1 MVISIGSQKGGVGKT
16 TTSLALAAG
25 LAQKGKKVLL
35 IDVDYQ
41 ANSSKVLLPDYQK
54 LDTQETVYATILE
67 RKPLRA
73 HKTAIPNLEIVPSH
87 ILVSNADL
95 TLITALDNRAQRLK
109 IELEKIRGQWD
120 YVLIDCPPSIGWLTL
135 NAFTASD
142 KIIVVVSPGYF
153 ELDSI
158 VQIDKTVAKVKEEFN
173 PNLELLG
180 MLFNLSD
187 NTNATTAS
195 LQLLRQA
202 YPNKVF
208 RTIIPR
214 NTDIKE
220 AQLSKQDIFAFN
232 SRANA
237 AIAYQNLMR
246 ELFNL

>member
-35 IDVDYQ
+35 VDVDYQ

-54 LDTQETVYATILE
+54 LDMQDTVCATVLD
-67 RKPLRA
+67 RRPLTI
-73 HKTAIPNLEIVPSH
+73 HNTGIENLQIVPSH
-87 ILVSNADL
+87 ILLSNADL

-109 IELEKIRGQWD
+109 IQLEKVRGMWE
-120 YVLIDCPPSIGWLTL
+120 YIIIDCPPSIGWLTL

-142 KIIVVVSPGYF
+142 KIVVVVSPGYF

-158 VQIDKTVAKVKEEFN
+158 VQIDKTIVKVREEFN
-173 PNLELLG
+173 PSLELLG

-195 LQLLRQA
+195 LQLLRQT

-208 RTIIPR
+208 YTIIPR

-220 AQLSKQDIFAFN
+220 AQLSKKDIFTFN
-232 SRANA
+232 NKANA
-237 AIAYQNLMR
+237 AIAYRNLIK
-246 ELFNL
+246 EVFDL

>member
-54 LDTQETVYATILE
+54 LDVQDTAYATILE
-67 RKPLRA
+67 RRPLTI
-73 HKTAIPNLEIVPSH
+73 HKTAINNLEIVPSH
-87 ILVSNADL
+87 ILLSNADL

-109 IELEKIRGQWD
+109 IQLEKVRGMWD

-158 VQIDKTVAKVKEEFN
+158 VQIDKTITKVKEEFN
-173 PNLELLG
+173 PALDLLG

-195 LQLLRQA
+195 LQLLRQT

-214 NTDIKE
+214 NTDLKE
-220 AQLSKQDIFAFN
+220 AQLSKKAIFTFN

-237 AIAYQNLMR
+237 AIAYSNLIK
-246 ELFNL
+246 ELFDL

>member
-54 LDTQETVYATILE
+54 LDIQDTVYATVLE
-67 RKPLRA
+67 RKPLTI
-73 HKTAIPNLEIVPSH
+73 HKTDIENLEIVPSH
-87 ILVSNADL
+87 ILLSNADL

-109 IELEKIRGQWD
+109 TQLEKVRGMWD
-120 YVLIDCPPSIGWLTL
+120 YILIDCPPSIGWLTL

-158 VQIDKTVAKVKEEFN
+158 VQIDKTIVKVKEEFN
-173 PNLELLG
+173 PKLDLFG

-195 LQLLRQA
+195 LQLLRQT

-220 AQLSKQDIFAFN
+220 AQLSKKDIFTFN
-232 SRANA
+232 SKANA
-237 AIAYQNLMR
+237 AIAYRNLIK
-246 ELFNL
+246 EIFNL

>member
-16 TTSLALAAG
+16 TTSLAIAAG
-25 LAQKGKKVLL
+25 LAHKGKKVLL

-41 ANSSKVLLPDYQK
+41 ANSSKVLLPDYQN
-54 LDTQETVYATILE
+54 LDIRDTVYATVLE
-67 RKPLRA
+67 RQPLTI
-73 HKTAIPNLEIVPSH
+73 HKTDINNLEIVPSH
-87 ILVSNADL
+87 ILLSNADL

-109 IELEKIRGQWD
+109 IQLEKVRAMWEYII
-120 YVLIDCPPSIGWLTL
+120 IDCPPSIGWLTL

-158 VQIDKTVAKVKEEFN
+158 VQIDKTIMKVREEFN
-173 PNLELLG
+173 PSLELLG

-195 LQLLRQA
+195 LQLLRQT

-220 AQLSKQDIFAFN
+220 AQLSKKDIFSFN
-232 SRANA
+232 SKANA
-237 AIAYQNLMR
+237 AIAYNNLIK
-246 ELFNL
+246 ELFDL

>member
-25 LAQKGKKVLL
+25 LAQKGKKGLL

-54 LDTQETVYATILE
+54 LDIQDTVYATVLE
-67 RKPLRA
+67 RKPLTI
-73 HKTAIPNLEIVPSH
+73 HKTDIENLEIVPSH
-87 ILVSNADL
+87 ILLSNADL

-109 IELEKIRGQWD
+109 TQLEKVRGMWD
-120 YVLIDCPPSIGWLTL
+120 YILIDCPPSIGWLTL

-158 VQIDKTVAKVKEEFN
+158 VQIDKTIVKVKEEFN
-173 PNLELLG
+173 PKLDLFG

-195 LQLLRQA
+195 LQLLRQT

-220 AQLSKQDIFAFN
+220 AQLSKKDIFTFN
-232 SRANA
+232 SKANA
-237 AIAYQNLMR
+237 AIAYRNLIK
-246 ELFNL
+246 EIFDL

>member
-1 MVISIGSQKGGVGKT
+1 MIISIGSQKGGVGKT

-25 LAQKGKKVLL
+25 LAQKGQKVLL
-35 IDVDYQ
+35 VDVDYQ
-41 ANSSKVLLPDYQK
+41 ANSSKVLLPEYQK
-54 LDTQETVYATILE
+54 LDVQDTAYATVLE
-67 RKPLRA
+67 RKPLTV
-73 HKTAIPNLEIVPSH
+73 HKTAISNLEIVPSH
-87 ILVSNADL
+87 ILLSNADL

-109 IELEKIRGQWD
+109 IQLEKVRGMWN
-120 YVLIDCPPSIGWLTL
+120 YILIDCPPSIGWLTL

-158 VQIDKTVAKVKEEFN
+158 VQIDKTIMKVKEEFN
-173 PNLELLG
+173 PSLELLG

-195 LQLLRQA
+195 LQLLRQT

-214 NTDIKE
+214 NTDLKE
-220 AQLSKQDIFAFN
+220 AQLSKKDIFTFN
-232 SRANA
+232 NKANA
-237 AIAYQNLMR
+237 AIAYQKLIK
-246 ELFNL
+246 ELFDL

>member
-1 MVISIGSQKGGVGKT
+1 
-16 TTSLALAAG
+16 
-25 LAQKGKKVLL
+25 
-35 IDVDYQ
+35 
-41 ANSSKVLLPDYQK
+41 
-54 LDTQETVYATILE
+54 VYATILE
-67 RKPLRA
+67 RKSLTA
-73 HKTAIPNLEIVPSH
+73 HPTAIPNLEIVPSH

-109 IELEKIRGQWD
+109 IELEKIRSQWD

-158 VQIDKTVAKVKEEFN
+158 VQIDKTIAKVKEEFN

-220 AQLSKQDIFAFN
+220 AQLSKQDIFTFN
-232 SRANA
+232 SKANA
-237 AIAYQNLMR
+237 AIAYQNLMK
-246 ELFNL
+246 ELFDL

>member
-25 LAQKGKKVLL
+25 LAHKGKKVLL

-41 ANSSKVLLPDYQK
+41 ANSSKVLLPDYQR
-54 LDTQETVYATILE
+54 LDVQDTAYATILE
-67 RKPLRA
+67 RKPLTV

-87 ILVSNADL
+87 ILLSNADL

-109 IELEKIRGQWD
+109 IQLEKVRKMWD
-120 YVLIDCPPSIGWLTL
+120 YILIDCPPSIGWLTL

-158 VQIDKTVAKVKEEFN
+158 VHIDKTIMKVKEEFN
-173 PNLELLG
+173 PALELLG

-195 LQLLRQA
+195 LQLLRQT

-214 NTDIKE
+214 NTDLKE
-220 AQLSKQDIFAFN
+220 AQLSKKDIFTFN
-232 SRANA
+232 SKANA
-237 AIAYQNLMR
+237 AIAYQKLIN
-246 ELFNL
+246 ELFEI

>member
-220 AQLSKQDIFAFN
+220 AQLSKQDIFSFN

>member
-25 LAQKGKKVLL
+25 LAHRGKKVLL

-41 ANSSKVLLPDYQK
+41 ANSSKVLLPEYQK
-54 LDTQETVYATILE
+54 LDTQQTVYATILE
-67 RKPLRA
+67 RKPLTA
-73 HKTAIPNLEIVPSH
+73 HPTAIPNLEIVPSH

-109 IELEKIRGQWD
+109 IELEKIRSQWD

-158 VQIDKTVAKVKEEFN
+158 VQIDKTIAKVKEEFN

-220 AQLSKQDIFAFN
+220 AQLSKQDIFTFN
-232 SRANA
+232 SKANA
-237 AIAYQNLMR
+237 AIAYQNLMK
-246 ELFNL
+246 ELFDL

>member
-16 TTSLALAAG
+16 TTTLALAAG
-25 LAQKGKKVLL
+25 LARKGKKVLL

-54 LDTQETVYATILE
+54 LDTQDTVYSTILE
-67 RKPLRA
+67 RKPLTA

-109 IELEKIRGQWD
+109 IQLEKVRGQWD
-120 YVLIDCPPSIGWLTL
+120 YILIDCPPSIGWLTL

-220 AQLSKQDIFAFN
+220 AQLSKQDIFTFN

-237 AIAYQNLMR
+237 AIAYQNLMK
-246 ELFNL
+246 ELFNV

>member
-25 LAQKGKKVLL
+25 LAHKGKKVLL

-41 ANSSKVLLPDYQK
+41 ANSSKVLLPEYQK
-54 LDTQETVYATILE
+54 LDTQDTVYATILE
-67 RKPLRA
+67 RKPLTA
-73 HKTAIPNLEIVPSH
+73 HQTAIPNLEIVPSH

-109 IELEKIRGQWD
+109 IQLEKVRGKWD
-120 YVLIDCPPSIGWLTL
+120 YIFIDCPPSIGWLTL

-202 YPNKVF
+202 YPHKVF

-220 AQLSKQDIFAFN
+220 AQLTKQDIFTFN
-232 SRANA
+232 SKANA
-237 AIAYQNLMR
+237 AIAYHNLLK
-246 ELFNL
+246 ELFDL

>member
-54 LDTQETVYATILE
+54 LDIQDTVYATVLE
-67 RKPLRA
+67 RRPLTI
-73 HKTAIPNLEIVPSH
+73 HKTDITNLEIVPSH
-87 ILVSNADL
+87 ILLSNADL

-109 IELEKIRGQWD
+109 IQLEKVRGLWE
-120 YVLIDCPPSIGWLTL
+120 YIIIDCPPSIGWVTL

-142 KIIVVVSPGYF
+142 KIVVVVSPGYF

-158 VQIDKTVAKVKEEFN
+158 VQIDKTIMKVKEEFN
-173 PNLELLG
+173 PALELLG

-195 LQLLRQA
+195 LQLLRQT

-220 AQLSKQDIFAFN
+220 AQLSKKDIFSFN
-232 SRANA
+232 SKANA
-237 AIAYQNLMR
+237 AIAYKNLIK
-246 ELFNL
+246 ELFDL

>member
-41 ANSSKVLLPDYQK
+41 ANSSKVLLLDYQK
-54 LDTQETVYATILE
+54 LDIQDTVYATVLE
-67 RKPLRA
+67 RKPLTI
-73 HKTAIPNLEIVPSH
+73 HKTDIENLQIVPSH
-87 ILVSNADL
+87 ILLSNADF

-109 IELEKIRGQWD
+109 NQLEKVRGMWD
-120 YVLIDCPPSIGWLTL
+120 IILIDCPPSIGWLTL

-142 KIIVVVSPGYF
+142 KLIVVVSPGYF

-158 VQIDKTVAKVKEEFN
+158 VQIDKTIVKVREEFN
-173 PNLELLG
+173 PALDLFG
-180 MLFNLSD
+180 MLFSLSD

-195 LQLLRQA
+195 LQLLRQT

-220 AQLSKQDIFAFN
+220 AQLSKKDLFTFN
-232 SRANA
+232 SKANA
-237 AIAYQNLMR
+237 AIAYNNLIK
-246 ELFNL
+246 ELFDL

>member
-54 LDTQETVYATILE
+54 LDVQDTVYATILE
-67 RKPLRA
+67 RKPLA
-73 HKTAIPNLEIVPSH
+73 PHKTTIENLEIVPSH

-109 IELEKIRGQWD
+109 IQLEKVRGMWD
-120 YVLIDCPPSIGWLTL
+120 YIFIDCPPSIGWLTL

-142 KIIVVVSPGYF
+142 KIIIVVSPGYF

-158 VQIDKTVAKVKEEFN
+158 VQIDKTIVKVKEEFN
-173 PNLELLG
+173 PNLGLFG

-187 NTNATTAS
+187 NTNATVAS
-195 LQLLRQA
+195 LKLLRQA
-202 YPNKVF
+202 YPDKVF
-208 RTIIPR
+208 RTVIPR

-220 AQLSKQDIFAFN
+220 AQLSKTC
-232 SRANA
+232 
-237 AIAYQNLMR
+237 L
-246 ELFNL
+246 

>member
-41 ANSSKVLLPDYQK
+41 ANSSKVLLPEYQK
-54 LDTQETVYATILE
+54 LDIQDTVYATVLE
-67 RKPLRA
+67 RKPLQV
-73 HKTAIPNLEIVPSH
+73 HKTGIENLEIVPSH
-87 ILVSNADL
+87 ILLSNADL

-109 IELEKIRGQWD
+109 TQLEKVRDRWD

-142 KIIVVVSPGYF
+142 KIIIVVSPGYF

-158 VQIDKTVAKVKEEFN
+158 VQIDKTIAKVKEEFN
-173 PNLELLG
+173 PGLDLYG

-195 LQLLRQA
+195 LQLLRQT

-220 AQLSKQDIFAFN
+220 AQLSKQDIFTFN
-232 SRANA
+232 NKANA
-237 AIAYQNLMR
+237 AVAYKNLIK
-246 ELFNL
+246 EIFNL

>member
-54 LDTQETVYATILE
+54 LDIQDTVYATVLE
-67 RKPLRA
+67 RRPLTI
-73 HKTAIPNLEIVPSH
+73 HKTDINNLEIVPSH
-87 ILVSNADL
+87 ILLSNADL

-109 IELEKIRGQWD
+109 IQLEKVRGLWE
-120 YVLIDCPPSIGWLTL
+120 YIIIDCPPSIGWLTL

-142 KIIVVVSPGYF
+142 KIVVVVSPGYF

-158 VQIDKTVAKVKEEFN
+158 VQIDKTIMKVKEEFN
-173 PNLELLG
+173 PALELMGVL
-180 MLFNLSD
+180 LKLSD

-195 LQLLRQA
+195 LQLLRQT

-220 AQLSKQDIFAFN
+220 AQLSKKDIFTFN
-232 SRANA
+232 SKANA
-237 AIAYQNLMR
+237 AIAYKNLIK
-246 ELFNL
+246 ELFDL

>member
-1 MVISIGSQKGGVGKT
+1 MIISIGSQKGGVGKT

-41 ANSSKVLLPDYQK
+41 ANSSKVLLPDYQR
-54 LDTQETVYATILE
+54 LDIQDTVYATVLE
-67 RKPLRA
+67 RRPLTI
-73 HKTAIPNLEIVPSH
+73 HKTQLPNLEIVPSH
-87 ILVSNADL
+87 ILLSNADL

-109 IELEKIRGQWD
+109 IQLEKVRGMWE
-120 YVLIDCPPSIGWLTL
+120 YIIIDCPPSIGWLTL

-158 VQIDKTVAKVKEEFN
+158 VQIDKTIGKVKEEFN
-173 PNLELLG
+173 PSLELLG

-195 LQLLRQA
+195 LQLLRQT

-220 AQLSKQDIFAFN
+220 AQLSKRDIFSFN
-232 SRANA
+232 TKANA
-237 AIAYQNLMR
+237 AIAYNNLIK

>member
-16 TTSLALAAG
+16 TTSLAIAAG
-25 LAQKGKKVLL
+25 VAQKGKKVLL

-54 LDTQETVYATILE
+54 LDIQDTVYATVLE
-67 RKPLRA
+67 RQPL
-73 HKTAIPNLEIVPSH
+73 TII
-87 ILVSNADL
+87 
-95 TLITALDNRAQRLK
+95 
-109 IELEKIRGQWD
+109 
-120 YVLIDCPPSIGWLTL
+120 IDCPPSIGWLTL
-135 NAFTASD
+135 NAFTTSD

-158 VQIDKTVAKVKEEFN
+158 VQINKTIMKVEEEFN
-173 PNLELLG
+173 PSLELLG

-195 LQLLRQA
+195 SQLLRQT

-220 AQLSKQDIFAFN
+220 AQLSKKNIFTFN
-232 SRANA
+232 NKANA
-237 AIAYQNLMR
+237 AIAYKNLIK
-246 ELFNL
+246 ELFDL

>member
-1 MVISIGSQKGGVGKT
+1 MVISIGPQKGGVGKT

-220 AQLSKQDIFAFN
+220 AQLSKQDIFSFN

>member
-54 LDTQETVYATILE
+54 LDIQDTVYATVLE
-67 RKPLRA
+67 RKPLTV
-73 HKTAIPNLEIVPSH
+73 HKTGIENLEIVPSH
-87 ILVSNADL
+87 ILLSNADL

-109 IELEKIRGQWD
+109 TQLEKVRDRWD

-142 KIIVVVSPGYF
+142 KIIIVVSPGYF

-158 VQIDKTVAKVKEEFN
+158 VQIDKTIAKVKEEFN
-173 PNLELLG
+173 PSLDLYG
-180 MLFNLSD
+180 MLFNL
-187 NTNATTAS
+187 TTTRT
-195 LQLLRQA
+195 QRRLLCSF
-202 YPNKVF
+202 YGKHTP
-208 RTIIPR
+208 
-214 NTDIKE
+214 IKCFGRSFPE
-220 AQLSKQDIFAFN
+220 IQTSKRR
-232 SRANA
+232 S
-237 AIAYQNLMR
+237 
-246 ELFNL
+246 

>member
-54 LDTQETVYATILE
+54 LDMQDTVCATVLD
-67 RKPLRA
+67 RRPLTI
-73 HKTAIPNLEIVPSH
+73 HKTGIENLQMVPSH
-87 ILVSNADL
+87 ILLSNADL

-109 IELEKIRGQWD
+109 IQLEKVRGMWE
-120 YVLIDCPPSIGWLTL
+120 YIIIDCPPSIGWLTL

-142 KIIVVVSPGYF
+142 KIVVVVSPGYF

-158 VQIDKTVAKVKEEFN
+158 VQIDKTIVKVREEFN
-173 PNLELLG
+173 PSLELLG

-195 LQLLRQA
+195 LQLLRQT

-208 RTIIPR
+208 HTIIPR

-220 AQLSKQDIFAFN
+220 AQLSKKDIFTFN
-232 SRANA
+232 NKANA
-237 AIAYQNLMR
+237 AIAYRNLIK
-246 ELFNL
+246 EVFDL

>member
-1 MVISIGSQKGGVGKT
+1 MIISIGSQKGGVGKT

-25 LAQKGKKVLL
+25 LAHKGKKVLL

-41 ANSSKVLLPDYQK
+41 ANSSKVLLPDYQR
-54 LDTQETVYATILE
+54 LDVQDTAYATILE
-67 RKPLRA
+67 RKPLTV

-87 ILVSNADL
+87 ILLSNADL

-109 IELEKIRGQWD
+109 IQLEKVRGMWD
-120 YVLIDCPPSIGWLTL
+120 YILIDCPPSIGWLTL

-158 VQIDKTVAKVKEEFN
+158 VQIDKTIMKVKEEFN
-173 PNLELLG
+173 PSLELLG

-195 LQLLRQA
+195 LQLLRQT

-214 NTDIKE
+214 NTDLKE
-220 AQLSKQDIFAFN
+220 AQLSKKDIFTFN
-232 SRANA
+232 SKANA
-237 AIAYQNLMR
+237 AIAYQKLIS
-246 ELFNL
+246 ELFEI

>member
-54 LDTQETVYATILE
+54 LDIQDTVYATVLE
-67 RKPLRA
+67 RRPLTI
-73 HKTAIPNLEIVPSH
+73 HKTSIDNLQIVPSH
-87 ILVSNADL
+87 ILLSNADL

-109 IELEKIRGQWD
+109 IQLEKVRGMWE
-120 YVLIDCPPSIGWLTL
+120 YIIIDCPPSIGWLTL

-142 KIIVVVSPGYF
+142 KIVIVVSPGYF

-158 VQIDKTVAKVKEEFN
+158 VQIDKTIAKVKEEFN
-173 PNLELLG
+173 PSLDLLG

-195 LQLLRQA
+195 LQLLRQT

-220 AQLSKQDIFAFN
+220 SQLSKKDIFTFN

-237 AIAYQNLMR
+237 AIAYQNLIK
-246 ELFNL
+246 ELFDL

>member
-16 TTSLALAAG
+16 TTSLAIAAG
-25 LAQKGKKVLL
+25 VAQKGKKVLL

-54 LDTQETVYATILE
+54 LDIQDTVYATVLE
-67 RKPLRA
+67 RQPLTI
-73 HKTAIPNLEIVPSH
+73 HKTDINNLEIVPSH
-87 ILVSNADL
+87 ILLSNADL

-109 IELEKIRGQWD
+109 IQLEKVRATWEYII
-120 YVLIDCPPSIGWLTL
+120 IDCPPSIGWLTL
-135 NAFTASD
+135 NAFTTSD

-158 VQIDKTVAKVKEEFN
+158 VQINKTIMKVEEEFN
-173 PNLELLG
+173 PSLELLG

-195 LQLLRQA
+195 SQLLRQT

-220 AQLSKQDIFAFN
+220 AQLSKKNIFTFN
-232 SRANA
+232 NKANA
-237 AIAYQNLMR
+237 AIAYKNLIK
-246 ELFNL
+246 ELFDL

>member
-1 MVISIGSQKGGVGKT
+1 MIISIGSQKGGVGKT

-25 LAQKGKKVLL
+25 LAHKGKKVLL

-41 ANSSKVLLPDYQK
+41 ANSSKVLLPDYQR
-54 LDTQETVYATILE
+54 LDVQDTAYATILE
-67 RKPLRA
+67 RKPLTV
-73 HKTAIPNLEIVPSH
+73 HKTAIPSLEIVPSH
-87 ILVSNADL
+87 ILLSNADL

-109 IELEKIRGQWD
+109 IQLEKVRGMWD
-120 YVLIDCPPSIGWLTL
+120 YILIDCPPSIGWLTL

-158 VQIDKTVAKVKEEFN
+158 VQIDKTIMKVKEEFN
-173 PNLELLG
+173 PSLELLG

-195 LQLLRQA
+195 LQLLRQT

-214 NTDIKE
+214 NTDLKE
-220 AQLSKQDIFAFN
+220 AQLSKKDIFTFN

-237 AIAYQNLMR
+237 AIAYQKLIS
-246 ELFNL
+246 ELFEI